1 MSYGSASFGLEIR
14 DANHINYYDG
24 DGHIGVSPV
33 SFAGAWC
40 HLALVVNGANAK
52 LYFNGALAGTGTADT
67 TARNATQ
74 LTLGT
79 SNEGDHLN
87 AAVDNVRF
95 YARALS
101 ADEVAVDR
109 DQ

>member
-1 MSYGSASFGLEIR
+1 VSFG
-14 DANHINYYDG
+14 
-24 DGHIGVSPV
+24 GHWS
-33 SFAGAWC
+33 
-40 HLALVVNGANAK
+40 HLALVVAGPNVK

-79 SNEGDHLN
+79 SNEGDHLD
-87 AAVDNVRF
+87 AAVDNVRY

-101 ADEVAVDR
+101 AEEVAVDR
-109 DQ
+109 GQ